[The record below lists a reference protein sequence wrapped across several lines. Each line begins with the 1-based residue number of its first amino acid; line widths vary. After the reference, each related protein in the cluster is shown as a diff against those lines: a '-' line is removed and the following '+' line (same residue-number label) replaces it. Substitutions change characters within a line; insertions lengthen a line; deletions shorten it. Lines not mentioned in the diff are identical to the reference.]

1 MNERKAKILLVVR
14 EILLGKL
21 SVEDALEQTRIKD
34 KRTLIHWIK
43 VVKDIDKIDQDSN
56 NETYH
61 NDIDKHNIGEC
72 IKIDQLKLDSNV
84 ISSDKNPGAKENN
97 SELAQKII
105 VLQSE
110 LTELKRRNKEFLRFQ
125 NILTNKINDL
135 EILIDYAE
143 RTYKVKI
150 LKV

>member
-14 EILLGKL
+14 EVLLGKL

-43 VVKDIDKIDQDSN
+43 VVKDIDKIDQDLN
-56 NETYH
+56 KETYH
-61 NDIDKHNIGEC
+61 NDIDKHSIGEC
-72 IKIDQLKLDSNV
+72 IKIDQLKLDNNV

-125 NILTNKINDL
+125 NILTNKINNL

-143 RTYKVKI
+143 WTYKVEI